1 MADEHAQPKE
11 DLTPFQLIR
20 FLVSCTEAGEKLTVE
35 DEALIERVKANLR
48 LREQQLHD
56 AQEQAEKG
64 RAAIRENVALRQE
77 IERLKALG
85 EKYLFSDA
93 QARALLMD
101 WLPNEFS
108 LRPGRAEALE
118 KRTRAFLVQHKEEQP

>member
-1 MADEHAQPKE
+1 MSDEQDVQQIDQVLKAFAQQVVEGMKPVCKLYASIQNKE
-11 DLTPFQLIR
+11 L
-20 FLVSCTEAGEKLTVE
+20 
-35 DEALIERVKANLR
+35 
-48 LREQQLHD
+48 EQQL
-56 AQEQAEKG
+56 
-64 RAAIRENVALRQE
+64 
-77 IERLKALG
+77 
-85 EKYLFSDA
+85 A